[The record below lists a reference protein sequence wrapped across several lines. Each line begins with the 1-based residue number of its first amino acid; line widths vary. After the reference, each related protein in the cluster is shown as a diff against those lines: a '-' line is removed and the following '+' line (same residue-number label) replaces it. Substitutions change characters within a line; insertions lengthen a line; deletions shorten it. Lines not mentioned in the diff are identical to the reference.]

1 MYRNL
6 LKRYFSHFSFEAC
19 ESCKSENYKDG
30 ITWKYFKRKTIPLV
44 LDCVFFI
51 TLSPEDQASTDVLCL
66 CLKITVAIIVQTQSH
81 LFSIL
86 SDFK

>member
-1 MYRNL
+1 MEVFQKKNHTL
-6 LKRYFSHFSFEAC
+6 GLGL
-19 ESCKSENYKDG
+19 N
-30 ITWKYFKRKTIPLV
+30 
-44 LDCVFFI
+44 CVFFI